1 MLGMRAFTGRAPTRG
16 LLVGM
21 IVTVAAVGADSLY
34 VTRQMARLRAL
45 QTDLADRNRR
55 DSLQLLRI
63 QNDLNAIGLAMRDM
77 LDGDAPYPLTAWSA
91 QLQRTRQD
99 LDDALRREEQIAVAE
114 RTPEQRRY
122 LAGSVSQFG
131 DAVDRMFAA
140 ARAGRDAEARA
151 QIRLSLQ
158 ARQAALDA
166 AVAMLLVENNASEEQ
181 TAARM
186 QGIYGQVER
195 QVYLFLAATLAAI
208 ILTSLYLMRSNRRIF
223 ERLERLSEERR
234 DIAQQLMATREST
247 LKEVARELHDE
258 FGQTLTAM
266 GAMLG
271 RARKQMPEASPLR
284 SDLHEV
290 ATVAQGLLDHVRE
303 LSQTLHPSILDEIG
317 LEGTLDWYLS
327 TVERQSGVAV
337 RYERSGPVV
346 ALDVNVAIQVYRI
359 LQEALTNVAR
369 HASATQVW
377 VRLRVEPTSLN
388 LEVEDHGKGLDE
400 VRTLRGLGIVT
411 MRERAAL
418 VGGTI
423 EFVRPRAGG
432 TLVRLRVPV
441 Q

>member
-1 MLGMRAFTGRAPTRG
+1 
-16 LLVGM
+16 
-21 IVTVAAVGADSLY
+21 
-34 VTRQMARLRAL
+34 
-45 QTDLADRNRR
+45 
-55 DSLQLLRI
+55 
-63 QNDLNAIGLAMRDM
+63 
-77 LDGDAPYPLTAWSA
+77 
-91 QLQRTRQD
+91 
-99 LDDALRREEQIAVAE
+99 
-114 RTPEQRRY
+114 
-122 LAGSVSQFG
+122 
-131 DAVDRMFAA
+131 
-140 ARAGRDAEARA
+140 
-151 QIRLSLQ
+151 
-158 ARQAALDA
+158 
-166 AVAMLLVENNASEEQ
+166 
-181 TAARM
+181 
-186 QGIYGQVER
+186 
-195 QVYLFLAATLAAI
+195 
-208 ILTSLYLMRSNRRIF
+208 
-223 ERLERLSEERR
+223 
-234 DIAQQLMATREST
+234 
-247 LKEVARELHDE
+247 
-258 FGQTLTAM
+258 M

-346 ALDVNVAIQVYRI
+346 ALDVNAAIQVYRI

-388 LEVEDHGKGLDE
+388 LEVEDHGRGLDE